1 MRLHEN
7 RDLFSDA
14 LQAASQPVEDGGLGI
29 KSIFIEKDYWICR
42 SLSLM
47 AANDKDNRAI
57 FKGGTSLTKA
67 YGIGSRFSEDIDIAI
82 SEAWTLSGNQLK
94 MLIKRTAKSMTKGLQ
109 EMNMP
114 GFTSKGSHY
123 HKAYYS
129 YPRAID
135 TLQVGAIKAGQ
146 LLVEINSFANPYPFQ
161 KCKLQS
167 FLTEFLQKTGNE
179 NLIEE
184 YDMQP
189 FEVNVLDRRRTLTE
203 KLVSLLRC
211 SLADNYMSELTAKI
225 RHFYDLHFLLNDAET
240 QDYLKSD
247 AFKLDFSNLFAQDQQ
262 RFDKPEG
269 WQNKDI
275 MDSPIISDLHN
286 VWSVLSNVYAKESSA
301 PLTAINNSFSC
312 TGSIRS
318 VSVIPSSSMTPCNS
332 SSLTEKVSVIC
343 PIRFC
348 TMVPRTSWT
357 FSRSLV
363 LPSSAL
369 TSDFSCVPAR

>member
-1 MRLHEN
+1 MRLHED
-7 RDLFSDA
+7 RELFSDA

-47 AANDKDNRAI
+47 AANDNDNRAI

-94 MLIKRTAKSMTKGLQ
+94 MLIKRTAKNMTEGLQ
-109 EMNMP
+109 EMDLP
-114 GFTSKGSHY
+114 GFTCKGSHY

-135 TLQVGAIKAGQ
+135 TLQVGAVKAGQ

-179 NLIEE
+179 K
-184 YDMQP
+184 
-189 FEVNVLDRRRTLTE
+189 LTE
-203 KLVSLLRC
+203 EFVSLLRC
-211 SLADNYMSELTAKI
+211 SLANNYMTELTAKI
-225 RHFYDLHFLLNDAET
+225 RHFYDLHFLLNDIET

-247 AFKLDFSNLFAQDQQ
+247 AFKSDFSNLFAQDKQ

-275 MDSPIISDLHN
+275 MDSPIINDLHN
-286 VWSVLSNVYAKESSA
+286 VWSALSNVYSRELPDLAYKEIPNFKS
-301 PLTAINNSFSC
+301 IENSMEQLISY
-312 TGSIRS
+312 
-318 VSVIPSSSMTPCNS
+318 MT
-332 SSLTEKVSVIC
+332 K
-343 PIRFC
+343 
-348 TMVPRTSWT
+348 
-357 FSRSLV
+357 
-363 LPSSAL
+363 
-369 TSDFSCVPAR
+369 

>member
-1 MRLHEN
+1 MKLHEN
-7 RDLFSDA
+7 RELFSDA
-14 LQAASQPVEDGGLGI
+14 LQAASQAIEDGGLGI

-42 SLSLM
+42 SLALM
-47 AANDKDNRAI
+47 AENDKENRTV

-67 YGIGSRFSEDIDIAI
+67 FGIGSRFSEDIDIAI

-94 MLIKRTAKSMTKGLQ
+94 MLIKRTAKSMTEGLQ
-109 EMNMP
+109 EINMP

-135 TLQVGAIKAGQ
+135 SLQIGAIKAGQ

-161 KCKLQS
+161 RCKLQS

-179 NLIEE
+179 QLIKE

-211 SLADNYMSELTAKI
+211 SLADNYMPELTAKI
-225 RHFYDLHFLLNDAET
+225 RHFYDLHFLLNDEEI
-240 QDYLKSD
+240 QSYLKSD
-247 AFKLDFSNLFAQDQQ
+247 AFKSDFANLFTQDQQ

-275 MDSPIISDLHN
+275 MDSPIIMDLHS
-286 VWSVLSNVYAKESSA
+286 VWSTLCKVYSRELPNLAYKEIPTIESIEDSMGLLLSY
-301 PLTAINNSFSC
+301 LT
-312 TGSIRS
+312 T
-318 VSVIPSSSMTPCNS
+318 
-332 SSLTEKVSVIC
+332 
-343 PIRFC
+343 
-348 TMVPRTSWT
+348 
-357 FSRSLV
+357 
-363 LPSSAL
+363 
-369 TSDFSCVPAR
+369 

>member
-7 RDLFSDA
+7 RELFSDA
-14 LQAASQPVEDGGLGI
+14 LQAASQPLEEGGLGI

-94 MLIKRTAKSMTKGLQ
+94 MLIKRTAKGMTEGLR
-109 EMNMP
+109 EIDIP

-167 FLTEFLQKTGNE
+167 FLTEFLLKTGNE
-179 NLIEE
+179 KLIEE
-184 YDMQP
+184 YDMHP

-211 SLADNYMSELTAKI
+211 SLADNYMPELTAKI
-225 RHFYDLHFLLNDAET
+225 RHFYDLHFLLNDKA
-240 QDYLKSD
+240 
-247 AFKLDFSNLFAQDQQ
+247 DFANLFVQDQQ

-269 WQNKDI
+269 WREKDV
-275 MDSPIISDLHN
+275 MDSPIIKNLHP
-286 VWSVLSNVYAKESSA
+286 VWSILSNVYARELPDLAYKEIPTIES
-301 PLTAINNSFSC
+301 IEE
-312 TGSIRS
+312 SIRQ
-318 VSVIPSSSMTPCNS
+318 
-332 SSLTEKVSVIC
+332 LLLYLK
-343 PIRFC
+343 
-348 TMVPRTSWT
+348 
-357 FSRSLV
+357 
-363 LPSSAL
+363 
-369 TSDFSCVPAR
+369 